1 MVDKLDCN
9 RGRGWLEGGGSK
21 TQSHNYLIENKYI
34 LLVSEPGEY
43 SKHLVGATQDGVF
56 LKGPQPGLLGASM
69 EVL

>member
-1 MVDKLDCN
+1 MVR
-9 RGRGWLEGGGSK
+9 RGEKSK

-56 LKGPQPGLLGASM
+56 LKGP
-69 EVL
+69 